1 MSTESIPMTTRM
13 IYFFLFG
20 HLSEILTNRPEGFPV
35 SFFSDA
41 QISGWGKFPLGGNI
55 PRYTHQHGIIDFER
69 ISEGCMW
76 KPDPQRFSTGCVK
89 TPLEPYT
96 KLRGFGGPRVIKTPL
111 GAVKIMRDLE
121 RFPQVSKHTLRLLA
135 M

>member
-1 MSTESIPMTTRM
+1 M
-13 IYFFLFG
+13 FFLFG

-41 QISGWGKFPLGGNI
+41 QIAGWGKFPLGGNI
-55 PRYTHQHGIIDFER
+55 SRYTHQHGIIDFER

-96 KLRGFGGPRVIKTPL
+96 RFRGFGGAARDQDATGSCEDHARL
-111 GAVKIMRDLE
+111 GFGWR
-121 RFPQVSKHTLRLLA
+121 
-135 M
+135 